1 MLGSRHLSKRIS
13 KAPKSA
19 VICWILAVCGSADV
33 LYIPL
38 MPSAHLQ
45 SKHSWVITVRFAR
58 TAITQRPVW
67 TTESVWAELSKW
79 RLGNGDDLWGNGDIV
94 LSLVLISG
102 LIIDRILSV
111 TDLCIIYTHYTWRH
125 LQNGRH
131 ILEKLLQ
138 LHFSLFLWN
147 LRLLSLNPW
156 LLSLNISFELGFQ
169 SLLCQENVGWS
180 PRCNLTSFRHLPSST
195 HTHSVVD
202 LKVIISIDLHWSF
215 SV

>member
-13 KAPKSA
+13 KVPKSA

-94 LSLVLISG
+94 LSLVFISG
-102 LIIDRILSV
+102 LIIWS
-111 TDLCIIYTHYTWRH
+111 YTVC
-125 LQNGRH
+125 GRLVYYIHPLHTRTPTEWTPH
-131 ILEKLLQ
+131 IREALTAA
-138 LHFSLFLWN
+138 
-147 LRLLSLNPW
+147 LLSLSLKPEAS
-156 LLSLNISFELGFQ
+156 LSKPMA
-169 SLLCQENVGWS
+169 SLSKYFLWAWVSE
-180 PRCNLTSFRHLPSST
+180 
-195 HTHSVVD
+195 SVVPGECW
-202 LKVIISIDLHWSF
+202 LVPE
-215 SV
+215 V